1 MTENECVTKALWTEG
16 DTFQSALCDA
26 CNQPLPQLL
35 CTAPIMLEGSPKKLF
50 YPIKISNPR
59 LYARIVDRYFKN
71 GFLTAAHTLLM
82 ITFDSVAAE
91 TDLKPAVAKIRLTV
105 ELVLPNRRNPKLLEF
120 TLPTAQTLAGDMQSV
135 FMHLMIPLVSKY
147 APDLIVAIILLRK
160 HGNPIISHVLQWLDA
175 QLIVM
180 SEMFASKRYLS
191 VILFSGSFPSYLNL
205 DSTAVYPSLGDP
217 VVAFPECERWVQ
229 TRGTWTRRPVCST
242 TTMEQIR
249 TLRLKLGFGIEEA
262 DAGLLSASS
271 RQIPSLTDLF
281 RSARDAVQ
289 IPAGA
294 SPQRASWELSGGFSP
309 LGGHFMSWV
318 YSPSQI
324 GTTRIVKKTSHTEGA
339 FYALTGHYLWASDFP
354 ISSGLL
360 REMPCEQWLSA
371 NPEGVL
377 AQLQPL
383 ADFLPHV
390 FSIDYEQGKCFVE
403 MINLLNSNICDS
415 DRRPAHCAMDLKIGT
430 RLWGLDADEGK
441 RKRMEEKAKSTTA
454 GTTGLCIIAYRTT
467 SPESGRILADV
478 SRECTKTILSEE
490 ALKDNLKIFFAL
502 ASRKTLKFIYEKVR
516 KLQDWFLSQTVV
528 HFHSS
533 SLFIVYDSRAT
544 EENMHLKL
552 IDFAHASFFHSTVDE
567 SSLLGLA
574 RLRLHLEEL
583 LASHCDECSPF
594 EAGTRT

>member
-1 MTENECVTKALWTEG
+1 MPVAQVVQWSSLRQSHDQFLLSSQVLCPAL
-16 DTFQSALCDA
+16 
-26 CNQPLPQLL
+26 LL
-35 CTAPIMLEGSPKKLF
+35 IEEAPRKFSCPVR
-50 YPIKISNPR
+50 SSSPR
-59 LYARIVDRYFKN
+59 LCSRILKEHLGSR
-71 GFLTAAHTLLM
+71 LPSQATQTLLL
-82 ITFDSVAAE
+82 ISFDTGTEISESPSPNPESSA
-91 TDLKPAVAKIRLTV
+91 IRFTADI
-105 ELVLPNRRNPKLLEF
+105 LERGHS
-120 TLPTAQTLAGDMQSV
+120 PRTLADLSIPISEILGGDLQNV
-135 FMHLMIPLVSKY
+135 FMHLIIPCMSRFL
-147 APDLIVAIILLRK
+147 PDSIIGMTVWFPN
-160 HGNPIISHVLQWLDA
+160 GNPIISHVLQWLDA

-478 SRECTKTILSEE
+478 SREYTKTVLSEAE
-490 ALKDNLKIFFAL
+490 MKAHLGAFFDL
-502 ASRKTLKFIYEKVR
+502 ASYNTLQLVYKKIENLR
-516 KLQDWFLSQTVV
+516 DWFLYQTLI

-533 SLFIVYDSRAT
+533 SLFIVYDSRA
-544 EENMHLKL
+544 EEGSIHVKL
-552 IDFAHASFFHSTVDE
+552 IDFAHASFFHSSVDE
-567 SSLLGLA
+567 SSLFGLESL
-574 RLRLHLEEL
+574 LRCLDEEKVKKFRDTSP
-583 LASHCDECSPF
+583 ASGEGVSSV
-594 EAGTRT
+594 